1 MLDPDPVDGR
11 VAQRAADAVDLVAV
25 VALLDVAEDREVRQ
39 VHVGARRWARSCRR
53 SRARSPVIVECHM
66 PAPLMVTLLQRS
78 MWPGILNV
86 PSGIQTVPP
95 APAAVIAELN
105 AAVESAAPVGSAPL
119 LVTETEP
126 AGWASGAGHV
136 LEVGEVDRV
145 RRGGVL
151 GVDLQP
157 ELRAGRVGGREQP
170 VHLVVEVVRVAA
182 RRVGERVAAVVP
194 AVRVGQREVGLT
206 WSR

>member
-1 MLDPDPVDGR
+1 
-11 VAQRAADAVDLVAV
+11 
-25 VALLDVAEDREVRQ
+25 
-39 VHVGARRWARSCRR
+39 
-53 SRARSPVIVECHM
+53 M
-66 PAPLMVTLLQRS
+66 PAPLMVTLFRIR
-78 MWPGILNV
+78 WPGILNV

-95 APAAVIAELN
+95 APAAEIAALN

-126 AGWASGAGHV
+126 AGWASGAGDV

-145 RRGGVL
+145 RRRGVL

-157 ELRAGRVGGREQP
+157 ELGARRVGRREQP
-170 VHLVVEVVRVAA
+170 VRLVVEVVRVAA

-194 AVRVGQREVGLT
+194 AVRVGQREVGRTSSPLMYNE
-206 WSR
+206 SGAV